1 MIISHEHKF
10 IFVKTRKTAGSSLEH
25 LLYPYL
31 NKEIDICTGS
41 PRDNTPSLNVEHY
54 GTNGHLSW
62 KEINNSLMVDNVWD
76 NYYKFTIERNPWD
89 KVVSSYFW
97 HKEIKKEQF
106 GDIDFESYVRTCQ
119 LLPTDWQLYTDNNKV
134 ALNDVYQYDNLTQMY
149 EDLNQLFGFNIT
161 KEQRANTKLKSGIRK
176 VKDYKD
182 IHTKGT
188 INFVSKLFENE
199 IKTFG
204 YSYS

>member
-1 MIISHEHKF
+1 MILSHEHKF
-10 IFVKTRKTAGSSLEH
+10 IFVKTRKTAGSSLEKLVH
-25 LLYPYL
+25 PYL
-31 NKEIDICTGS
+31 NPERDICTGS
-41 PRDNTPSLNVEHY
+41 ARDETSPINAGDY
-54 GTNGHLSW
+54 GADGHTKWRTIADKDPLPW
-62 KEINNSLMVDNVWD
+62 E

-97 HKEIKKEQF
+97 HKKIKEHQF
-106 GDIDFESYVRTCQ
+106 GDLEFEEYIKTCQ
-119 LLPTDWQLYTDNNKV
+119 LLPIDWEMYAHQDGLLVDEVFLYEDMDKMYKT
-134 ALNDVYQYDNLTQMY
+134 LNDR
-149 EDLNQLFGFNIT
+149 FGFNIT

-182 IHTKGT
+182 MHTKIT

-204 YSYS
+204 YSYE